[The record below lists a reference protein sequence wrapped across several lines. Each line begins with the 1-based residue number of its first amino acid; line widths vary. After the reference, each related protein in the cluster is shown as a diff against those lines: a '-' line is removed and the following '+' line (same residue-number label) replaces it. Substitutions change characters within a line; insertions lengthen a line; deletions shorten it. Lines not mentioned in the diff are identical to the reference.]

1 MIRAG
6 AALVVLLWP
15 SAAAAEFR
23 PVEDRAYS
31 YETVETR
38 SADGVVR
45 RFHAHRS
52 VVFHRTD
59 TGYAVTVTL
68 DAVDEGAG
76 DATGRMFRAA
86 TGALLGKPLRFRLD
100 PNGTVLD
107 IEDADAAIAL
117 IADAIER
124 MTPHRDRSGDAR
136 ILASPLRRLPSERKR
151 AMLGSILA
159 PVIAGAAADQPSG
172 TRTIRVP
179 SRPPLPPGTA
189 LAGIETVTRGPGK
202 IVTVDI
208 QADGAIDAAAPPET
222 HGHDLAATAHTPTAT
237 IRSRRTLDAATGLV
251 RELRDRTETRVTEGN
266 TVHFSTIETT
276 ITLRLPG

>member
-6 AALVVLLWP
+6 VGLAVLLWS

-23 PVEDRAYS
+23 PVEDRPYY

-45 RFHAHRS
+45 RFRAHRS

-59 TGYAVTVTL
+59 AGYAVTVTL

-86 TGALLGKPLRFRLD
+86 TRALLGKPLQYRLD
-100 PNGTVLD
+100 AKGTILGID
-107 IEDADAAIAL
+107 EADAAIAL

-124 MTPHRDRSGDAR
+124 MTPHRDRSGDAQ
-136 ILASPLRRLPSERKR
+136 ILASPLRRLPPERR
-151 AMLGSILA
+151 LAMLRSILA
-159 PVIAGAAADQPSG
+159 PVIAGAAVDQPPG
-172 TRTIRVP
+172 TRTVRVP

-189 LAGIETVTRGPGK
+189 LAGIETITRGPGE

-237 IRSRRTLDAATGLV
+237 IRSHRTLDPATGLV
-251 RELRDRTETRVTEGN
+251 RELRDRTETRVIDGK
-266 TVHFSTIETT
+266 TVHSSTIETV
-276 ITLRLPG
+276 ITVRLSD